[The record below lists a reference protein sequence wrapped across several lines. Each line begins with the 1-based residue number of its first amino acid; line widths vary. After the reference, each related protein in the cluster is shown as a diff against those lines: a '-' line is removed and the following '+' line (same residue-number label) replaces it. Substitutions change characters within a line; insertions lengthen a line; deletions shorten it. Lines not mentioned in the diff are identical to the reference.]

1 MIAVNVLCAKSE
13 KRYIAYVSKQNSKHE
28 NQVILLMISNG
39 EGWNFIAVRKLSALI
54 RGILSKHDN
63 DFYCLNCLHSFTE
76 LEQKIWIT

>member
-1 MIAVNVLCAKSE
+1 
-13 KRYIAYVSKQNSKHE
+13 
-28 NQVILLMISNG
+28 MISNG

-63 DFYCLNCLHSFTE
+63 DFYRLNCLHSFTE